1 MKTQKSVFLYIIYT
15 TKIKLKILHNELL
28 QYSTKTLTHHSLT
41 IKKSY
46 NSSSCKYTPSPKLL
60 NELKTKQLPV
70 PVYFFHNCWLANH
83 ILQAWMNL
91 AYTD

>member
-1 MKTQKSVFLYIIYT
+1 MKTQKSAFLYIIYS

-41 IKKSY
+41 IKKSF
-46 NSSSCKYTPSPKLL
+46 NSSSCKYTPSQKLL
-60 NELKTKQLPV
+60 NELKTKQLLV

-91 AYTD
+91 AYID

>member
-1 MKTQKSVFLYIIYT
+1 MYT

-60 NELKTKQLPV
+60 NEL
-70 PVYFFHNCWLANH
+70 
-83 ILQAWMNL
+83 
-91 AYTD
+91 

>member
-1 MKTQKSVFLYIIYT
+1 MYT

-46 NSSSCKYTPSPKLL
+46 NSS
-60 NELKTKQLPV
+60 
-70 PVYFFHNCWLANH
+70 
-83 ILQAWMNL
+83 
-91 AYTD
+91 